1 MRGEESSDDDDEEYE
16 YHAAGEHGDED
27 ARYPI
32 HDCCEHDDVETL
44 KVRWT
49 DPSDVTIGASDRRTV
64 SLTLFTVR
72 TSFIFL

>member
-1 MRGEESSDDDDEEYE
+1 MRSESSDDDDEEYE

-49 DPSDVTIGASDRRTV
+49 DPMGTIGASARLTV
-64 SLTLFTVR
+64 
-72 TSFIFL
+72 